1 MKVQFEIGER
11 SRNRVKSW
19 LSLNLLLLSLV
30 AALSATYPVEELSR
44 RLGDICFRLR
54 TPLATSNSVALVL
67 IDDLS
72 LSRYGRW
79 PWPRSLLARLVRVT
93 AAQRPGV
100 IGLDILLSEASDAQS
115 DNDLA
120 AAFREAGNAV
130 LVAKVGAPPQ
140 RLWADPLPMFLA
152 NSAGIGHVQAVE
164 DADGICRSVPVREL
178 SAEGP
183 RWALALEVSRVA
195 KHAVVGQDSS
205 GLWLG
210 KERIWVD
217 GPMRRRGAAGWESYS
232 PEFLTIDFRDQYF
245 PGQQIPPFVVVS
257 AAELLD
263 EHPVPALRGKA
274 VLIGF
279 GATELS
285 DRLPTP
291 VSGQMP
297 MPGVEIHANL
307 VDGLLRGQGLRHVG
321 ALPQVLF
328 LVAFSLISTWLVLHW
343 PGWKGVLLQTALLLV
358 SYGAGL
364 WLFANAHRIVA
375 FGPVLCAG
383 LLALPLAQLENLVV
397 VNRGL
402 TRGLRQ
408 LRQALHSEEVPVG
421 LASFDSDQTDREP
434 TGDLQSRMDRVN
446 ELQSELASLYAF
458 RQHLLE
464 SMQEGLAVF
473 APNGKTLF
481 RNRFWED
488 FCRKQGWDPRV
499 DLVEFGRLLGHPTW
513 SNIQDRLGNAGLPRE
528 SEVYLGGGF
537 WQVRGVRLSSTSG
550 DETAQWMVVVT
561 DLTSRLERDQARAE
575 ALRFVTHELRTPL
588 VSIQGFAE
596 FLLRY
601 PQASSS
607 PDAALTIFRE
617 SQRLVSLINTYLDVL
632 RFDAGARSLRRE
644 PISIPEMI
652 SQLQRVMSPIAEAAE
667 IQIQIQM
674 DPALPSLEG
683 DPPMLTGVILNLL
696 NNAVKYSPAGS
707 EVNLRVTGTEA
718 NVIFEVC
725 NAGSPIPPED
735 LAHLF
740 EPFYRARATGESTPG
755 WGLGLTF
762 VKRIVEE
769 HRGTIEASSDGAVIR
784 VRVLFPAATWSGDRN
799 TCSPRDGQT
808 LRTGHA
814 VGGSE
819 DGAHDPNRTRNHKCK
834 KQ

>member
-1 MKVQFEIGER
+1 MKAQSVNGER

-19 LSLNLLLLSLV
+19 LVLNLLLLSLV
-30 AALSATYPVEELSR
+30 AALSMTYPVEELSR
-44 RLGDICFRLR
+44 RLGDIYFRLR
-54 TPLATSNSVALVL
+54 RPLPTSSSVAIVL

-79 PWPRSLLARLVRVT
+79 PWPRSLLARLVRAT
-93 AAQRPGV
+93 AAQRPGA
-100 IGLDILLSEASDAQS
+100 IGLDILLSEAEDAR
-115 DNDLA
+115 DDDDLGKA
-120 AAFREAGNAV
+120 LQEAGNVV
-130 LVAKVGAPPQ
+130 LAAKLSGSSQ
-140 RLWADPLPMFLA
+140 RLWVDPLPLFLA
-152 NSAGIGHVQAVE
+152 NSAGVGHVQAVE

-195 KHAVVGQDSS
+195 KHVAVDQDSG

-210 KERIWVD
+210 KDRVWVD
-217 GPMRRRGAAGWESYS
+217 GSMPRAGASGWESYS
-232 PEFLTIDFRDQYF
+232 PEFLTINFREQYL
-245 PGQQIPPFVVVS
+245 PGQRIPPFVVIS

-263 EHPVPALRGKA
+263 GKQEPALWGKA

-297 MPGVEIHANL
+297 MPGVEVHANL
-307 VDGLLRGQGLRHVG
+307 VDGLLRGESLRHVS
-321 ALPQVLF
+321 AFPQILF
-328 LVAFSLISTWLVLHW
+328 LVGFSLVSTWLVLRW
-343 PGWKGVLLQTALLLV
+343 PGWDGVLLQTTLLII
-358 SYGAGL
+358 SYGAGY
-364 WLFANAHRIVA
+364 WLFAHAHRLIA
-375 FGPVLCAG
+375 FGPVLCVG
-383 LLALPLAQLENLVV
+383 LLAVPLAQLENLVV

-408 LRQALHSEEVPVG
+408 LRQTLQAGQAPME
-421 LASFDSDQTDREP
+421 LASLRPAEISPET
-434 TGDLQSRMDRVN
+434 TGDLQWRVELIN
-446 ELQSELASLYAF
+446 QLQSELGSLYAF

-473 APNGKTLF
+473 AADGKTLF
-481 RNRFWED
+481 RNPFWKA
-488 FCRKQGWDPRV
+488 FCSKQGWNADL
-499 DLVEFGRLLGHPTW
+499 DLVEFGRLLGHPNW
-513 SNIQDRLGNAGLPRE
+513 ANVQERLSGEGLPPE

-537 WQVRGVRLSSTSG
+537 WQIRCTRLSSNAN
-550 DETAQWMVVVT
+550 DEASQWMVVVT

-601 PQASSS
+601 PKATGSS
-607 PDAALTIFRE
+607 DAAATIFRE

-644 PISIPEMI
+644 PILIPQMI
-652 SQLQRVMSPIAEAAE
+652 AQLQRVMSPIAEAAE
-667 IQIQIQM
+667 IRIQVHV
-674 DPALPSLEG
+674 DSELPSLEG
-683 DPPMLTGVILNLL
+683 DAPMLSGVILNLL

-725 NAGSPIPPED
+725 NPGTPIPPED

-740 EPFYRARATGESTPG
+740 EPFYRARSAGESTPG

-769 HRGTIEASSDGAVIR
+769 HRGIIEASSDKSGIR
-784 VRVLFPAATWSGDRN
+784 VRVILPATDSVRR
-799 TCSPRDGQT
+799 SPG
-808 LRTGHA
+808 
-814 VGGSE
+814 
-819 DGAHDPNRTRNHKCK
+819 
-834 KQ
+834 

>member
-1 MKVQFEIGER
+1 MKAQSVNGER
-11 SRNRVKSW
+11 SRNWVKSW
-19 LSLNLLLLSLV
+19 LVLNLLLLSLV
-30 AALSATYPVEELSR
+30 AALSMTYPVEELSR
-44 RLGDICFRLR
+44 RLGDIYFRLR
-54 TPLATSNSVALVL
+54 RPLPTSSSVAIVL

-79 PWPRSLLARLVRVT
+79 PWPRSLLARLVRAT
-93 AAQRPGV
+93 AAQRPGA
-100 IGLDILLSEASDAQS
+100 IGLDILLSEAEDAR
-115 DNDLA
+115 DDDDLGKA
-120 AAFREAGNAV
+120 LQEVGNV
-130 LVAKVGAPPQ
+130 VVASKLGGSPQ
-140 RLWADPLPMFLA
+140 RLWADPLPLFLA
-152 NSAGIGHVQAVE
+152 NSAGVGHVQAVE

-195 KHAVVGQDSS
+195 KHVAVDQNSG

-210 KERIWVD
+210 KDRVWVD
-217 GPMRRRGAAGWESYS
+217 GSMTRAGAAGWESYS
-232 PEFLTIDFRDQYF
+232 PEFLTINFREQYQ
-245 PGQQIPPFVVVS
+245 PGQRIPPFVVIS

-263 EHPVPALRGKA
+263 GKQVPALWGKA

-297 MPGVEIHANL
+297 MPGVEVHANL
-307 VDGLLRGQGLRHVG
+307 VDGLLRGEGLRHVS
-321 ALPQVLF
+321 AFPQILF
-328 LVAFSLISTWLVLHW
+328 LVGFSLVSTWLVLRW
-343 PGWKGVLLQTALLLV
+343 PGWDGVLLQTTLLII
-358 SYGAGL
+358 SYGAGY
-364 WLFANAHRIVA
+364 WLFAHAHRLIA
-375 FGPVLCAG
+375 FGPVLCVG
-383 LLALPLAQLENLVV
+383 LLAVPLAQLENLVV

-408 LRQALHSEEVPVG
+408 LRRTLQAGQAPME
-421 LASFDSDQTDREP
+421 LASLRPAETSPET
-434 TGDLQSRMDRVN
+434 TGDLQWRVELIN
-446 ELQSELASLYAF
+446 QLQSELGSLYAF

-473 APNGKTLF
+473 AADGKTQF
-481 RNRFWED
+481 RNPFWKA
-488 FCRKQGWDPRV
+488 FCSKQGWNADL
-499 DLVEFGRLLGHPTW
+499 DLVEFGRLLGHPNW
-513 SNIQDRLGNAGLPRE
+513 ANVQERLRGEGLPPE

-537 WQVRGVRLSSTSG
+537 WQIRCTRLSSNNEGS
-550 DETAQWMVVVT
+550 QWMVVVT

-601 PQASSS
+601 PKATGSS
-607 PDAALTIFRE
+607 DAAATIFRE

-644 PISIPEMI
+644 PILIPQMI
-652 SQLQRVMSPIAEAAE
+652 AQLERVMSPIAEAAE
-667 IQIQIQM
+667 IRIQVYV
-674 DPALPSLEG
+674 DSELPPLDG
-683 DPPMLTGVILNLL
+683 DAPMLSGVILNLL

-718 NVIFEVC
+718 NVIFEVR
-725 NAGSPIPPED
+725 NPGSPIPPED
-735 LAHLF
+735 LGHLF
-740 EPFYRARATGESTPG
+740 EPFYRARSTGESTPG

-769 HRGTIEASSDGAVIR
+769 HRGILEASSDESGIR
-784 VRVLFPAATWSGDRN
+784 VRVVLPASVLSGDAKAD
-799 TCSPRDGQT
+799 SPMSRQRLGPENI
-808 LRTGHA
+808 A
-814 VGGSE
+814 GGS
-819 DGAHDPNRTRNHKCK
+819 
-834 KQ
+834 Q

>member
-1 MKVQFEIGER
+1 MRAPSVNGEQP
-11 SRNRVKSW
+11 RNRVKSW
-19 LSLNLLLLSLV
+19 LVLNLLLLSLV
-30 AALSATYPVEELSR
+30 AALSMTYPVEELSR
-44 RLGDICFRLR
+44 RLGDIYFRLR
-54 TPLATSNSVALVL
+54 RPLPTSSSVAIVL

-79 PWPRSLLARLVRVT
+79 PWPRSLLARLVRAT
-93 AAQRPGV
+93 AAQRPGA
-100 IGLDILLSEASDAQS
+100 IGLDILLSEAEDARDDDDLGKALQEAGKVV
-115 DNDLA
+115 LA
-120 AAFREAGNAV
+120 AKLSGSS
-130 LVAKVGAPPQ
+130 Q
-140 RLWADPLPMFLA
+140 RLWVDPLPLFLA
-152 NSAGIGHVQAVE
+152 NSAGVGHVQAVE

-178 SAEGP
+178 NAEGP

-195 KHAVVGQDSS
+195 KHVAVGQDSR

-210 KERIWVD
+210 EDRVWVD
-217 GPMRRRGAAGWESYS
+217 GSMPRAGASGWESYS
-232 PEFLTIDFRDQYF
+232 PEFLTINFREQYL
-245 PGQQIPPFVVVS
+245 PGQRVPPFVVIS

-263 EHPVPALRGKA
+263 GKQVPALLGKA

-297 MPGVEIHANL
+297 MPGVEVHANL
-307 VDGLLRGQGLRHVG
+307 VDGLLRGEGLRHVS
-321 ALPQVLF
+321 AFPQILF
-328 LVAFSLISTWLVLHW
+328 LVGFSLVSTWLVLRW
-343 PGWKGVLLQTALLLV
+343 PGWDGVLLQTTLLIA
-358 SYGAGL
+358 SYGVGY
-364 WLFANAHRIVA
+364 WLFAYAHRLIA
-375 FGPVLCAG
+375 FGPVLCVG
-383 LLALPLAQLENLVV
+383 LLAVPLAQLENLVV

-408 LRQALHSEEVPVG
+408 LRQTLRAGQAPME
-421 LASFDSDQTDREP
+421 LASLRPAETSPETTR
-434 TGDLQSRMDRVN
+434 DLQWRVDLIN
-446 ELQSELASLYAF
+446 QLQSELGSLYAF

-473 APNGKTLF
+473 AADGKTLF
-481 RNRFWED
+481 RNPFWKA
-488 FCRKQGWDPRV
+488 FCSKQGWNAEL
-499 DLVEFGRLLGHPTW
+499 DLVEFGRLLGHPNW
-513 SNIQDRLGNAGLPRE
+513 AKVQERLSGEGLPPE

-537 WQVRGVRLSSTSG
+537 WQIRCTKLSSNAN
-550 DETAQWMVVVT
+550 DEAPQWMVVVT

-601 PQASSS
+601 PKATGSA
-607 PDAALTIFRE
+607 DAAATIFRE

-644 PISIPEMI
+644 PILIPHMI
-652 SQLQRVMSPIAEAAE
+652 AQLERVMSPIAEAAE
-667 IQIQIQM
+667 IRIQVHV
-674 DPALPSLEG
+674 DSGLPALEG
-683 DPPMLTGVILNLL
+683 DAPMLSGVILNLL

-725 NAGSPIPPED
+725 NPGTPIPPED

-740 EPFYRARATGESTPG
+740 EPFYRARSAGESTPG

-762 VKRIVEE
+762 VKRVVEE
-769 HRGTIEASSDGAVIR
+769 HRGIIEASSDKSGIR
-784 VRVLFPAATWSGDRN
+784 VRVILPTTVSSGDLQADSLMSRQKLG
-799 TCSPRDGQT
+799 PEDI
-808 LRTGHA
+808 A
-814 VGGSE
+814 GGS
-819 DGAHDPNRTRNHKCK
+819 
-834 KQ
+834 Q

>member
-1 MKVQFEIGER
+1 MRAPSEGER

-19 LSLNLLLLSLV
+19 LVLNLLLLSLV
-30 AALSATYPVEELSR
+30 AALSMTYPVEELSR
-44 RLGDICFRLR
+44 RLGDIYFRLR
-54 TPLATSNSVALVL
+54 RPLPTSGSVAVVL
-67 IDDLS
+67 IDDSS

-79 PWPRSLLARLVRVT
+79 PWPRSLLARLVRAT
-93 AAQRPGV
+93 AAQHPRAIGV
-100 IGLDILLSEASDAQS
+100 DILLSEAEDAR
-115 DNDLA
+115 DDDDLGK
-120 AAFREAGNAV
+120 AFQEAGNVV
-130 LVAKVGAPPQ
+130 LAAKLGGSPQ
-140 RLWADPLPMFLA
+140 RLWVDPLPLFVA
-152 NSAGIGHVQAVE
+152 NSAGVGHVQAVE

-178 SAEGP
+178 TAEGP

-195 KHAVVGQDSS
+195 KHVAVGQNSA

-210 KERIWVD
+210 TDRVWVD
-217 GPMRRRGAAGWESYS
+217 GNMPRAGAAGWESYS
-232 PEFLTIDFRDQYF
+232 PEFLTINFRQQYR
-245 PGQQIPPFVVVS
+245 PGQMQPFVIVS

-263 EHPVPALRGKA
+263 GKQEPALWRKA

-297 MPGVEIHANL
+297 MPGVEVHANL
-307 VDGLLRGQGLRHVG
+307 VDGLLRGQGLRHVS
-321 ALPQVLF
+321 ALPLILF
-328 LVAFSLISTWLVLHW
+328 LVGLSVISTWLVLRW
-343 PGWKGVLLQTALLLV
+343 PGWVGVLIQTTLLII
-358 SYGAGL
+358 SYGMGY
-364 WLFANAHRIVA
+364 WLFASAHRLIA
-375 FGPVLCAG
+375 FGPILCVG
-383 LLALPLAQLENLVV
+383 LLAVPLAQLENLVV

-408 LRQALHSEEVPVG
+408 LRQTLQAGQAPME
-421 LASFDSDQTDREP
+421 LASLRPAEISPET
-434 TGDLQSRMDRVN
+434 TGDLQWRVDLVN
-446 ELQSELASLYAF
+446 QLQTELGSLYAF

-473 APNGKTLF
+473 AVDGKTLF
-481 RNRFWED
+481 RNRFWEA
-488 FCRKQGWDPRV
+488 FCSKQGWNADV
-499 DLVEFGRLLGHPTW
+499 DLVEFSRLLGHPKW
-513 SNIQDRLGNAGLPRE
+513 ANVQDRLTGEGLPLE

-537 WQVRGVRLSSTSG
+537 WQIRCTRLSSNASN
-550 DETAQWMVVVT
+550 EPPQWMVVVT

-601 PQASSS
+601 PKATVSH
-607 PDAALTIFRE
+607 DAAATIFRE

-644 PISIPEMI
+644 PILIPQMI
-652 SQLQRVMSPIAEAAE
+652 AQLQRVMSPIAEAAE
-667 IQIQIQM
+667 IRIQVYV
-674 DPALPSLEG
+674 DSELPALEG
-683 DPPMLTGVILNLL
+683 DPPMLSGVILNLL

-725 NAGSPIPPED
+725 NPGTPIPPED

-740 EPFYRARATGESTPG
+740 EPFYRSRSAGESTAG

-769 HRGTIEASSDGAVIR
+769 HHGTIEASSDKSGIR
-784 VRVLFPAATWSGDRN
+784 VRVILPATGSSGNLQADSLM
-799 TCSPRDGQT
+799 SPQKPGPADI
-808 LRTGHA
+808 
-814 VGGSE
+814 VGGS
-819 DGAHDPNRTRNHKCK
+819 
-834 KQ
+834 Q

>member
-1 MKVQFEIGER
+1 MKAPSVNGER

-19 LSLNLLLLSLV
+19 LVLNLLLLSLV
-30 AALSATYPVEELSR
+30 AALSMTYPVEELSR
-44 RLGDICFRLR
+44 RLGDIYFRLR
-54 TPLATSNSVALVL
+54 RPLPTSSSVAVVL

-79 PWPRSLLARLVRVT
+79 PWPRSLLARLVRAT
-93 AAQRPGV
+93 AAQRPGA
-100 IGLDILLSEASDAQS
+100 IGLDILLSEAEDAR
-115 DNDLA
+115 DDDDLGKA
-120 AAFREAGNAV
+120 LQEAGNVV
-130 LVAKVGAPPQ
+130 LAAKLSGSSQ
-140 RLWADPLPMFLA
+140 RQWVDPLPLFLA
-152 NSAGIGHVQAVE
+152 NSAGVGHVQAVE

-195 KHAVVGQDSS
+195 KHVAVDHNS
-205 GLWLG
+205 GGLRLG
-210 KERIWVD
+210 KDRVRVD
-217 GPMRRRGAAGWESYS
+217 GSMPRAGASGWESYS
-232 PEFLTIDFRDQYF
+232 PEFLTINFREQYL
-245 PGQQIPPFVVVS
+245 PGQRIPPFVVIS

-263 EHPVPALRGKA
+263 GKQEPALWRKA

-297 MPGVEIHANL
+297 MPGVEVHANL
-307 VDGLLRGQGLRHVG
+307 VDGLLTGESLRHVS
-321 ALPQVLF
+321 AFPQILF
-328 LVAFSLISTWLVLHW
+328 LVGFSLVSTWLVLRW
-343 PGWKGVLLQTALLLV
+343 PGWDGVLLQTTLLII
-358 SYGAGL
+358 SYGAGY
-364 WLFANAHRIVA
+364 WLFAHAHRLIA
-375 FGPVLCAG
+375 FGPVLCVG
-383 LLALPLAQLENLVV
+383 LSAVPLAQLENLVV

-408 LRQALHSEEVPVG
+408 LRQTLQAGQAPMELSSMRPAETSPE
-421 LASFDSDQTDREP
+421 TTR
-434 TGDLQSRMDRVN
+434 DLQWRVDLIN
-446 ELQSELASLYAF
+446 QLQSELGSLYAF

-473 APNGKTLF
+473 AADGKTLF
-481 RNRFWED
+481 RNPFWKA
-488 FCRKQGWDPRV
+488 FCSKQGWNAEL

-513 SNIQDRLGNAGLPRE
+513 ANVPERLSGEGLPPE

-537 WQVRGVRLSSTSG
+537 WQIRCTRLSSNSEG
-550 DETAQWMVVVT
+550 SQWMVVVT

-596 FLLRY
+596 FLLLY
-601 PQASSS
+601 PKATGSS
-607 PDAALTIFRE
+607 DAAATIFRE

-644 PISIPEMI
+644 PILISEMI
-652 SQLQRVMSPIAEAAE
+652 AQLQRVMSPIAEAAE
-667 IQIQIQM
+667 IRIQVQV
-674 DPALPSLEG
+674 DSELPSLEG
-683 DPPMLTGVILNLL
+683 DASMLSGVILNLL

-718 NVIFEVC
+718 KVIFEVR
-725 NAGSPIPPED
+725 NPGTPIPPEE

-740 EPFYRARATGESTPG
+740 EPFYRSRAAGESTPG

-769 HRGTIEASSDGAVIR
+769 HRGIIEASSDQRGIC
-784 VRVLFPAATWSGDRN
+784 VRVILPTTVPSNDLQADSLMSRQKPAPADI
-799 TCSPRDGQT
+799 
-808 LRTGHA
+808 
-814 VGGSE
+814 VGGS
-819 DGAHDPNRTRNHKCK
+819 
-834 KQ
+834 Q

>member
-1 MKVQFEIGER
+1 MKAQPVNGER

-19 LSLNLLLLSLV
+19 LVLNLLLLSLV
-30 AALSATYPVEELSR
+30 AALSMTYPVEELSR
-44 RLGDICFRLR
+44 RLGDIYFRLR
-54 TPLATSNSVALVL
+54 RPLPTSSSVAIVL

-79 PWPRSLLARLVRVT
+79 PWPRSLLARLVRAT
-93 AAQRPGV
+93 AAQRPGA
-100 IGLDILLSEASDAQS
+100 IGLDILLSEAEDSRD
-115 DNDLA
+115 DEDLGTA
-120 AAFREAGNAV
+120 LQEAGNVV
-130 LVAKVGAPPQ
+130 LAAKLSGSSQ
-140 RLWADPLPMFLA
+140 RLWVDPLPLFLA
-152 NSAGIGHVQAVE
+152 NSAGVGHVQAVE

-195 KHAVVGQDSS
+195 KHVTVDQNSG

-210 KERIWVD
+210 KDRVWVD
-217 GPMRRRGAAGWESYS
+217 GSVPRAGVSGWESYS
-232 PEFLTIDFRDQYF
+232 PEFLTINFREQYL
-245 PGQQIPPFVVVS
+245 PGQRIPPFVVIS

-263 EHPVPALRGKA
+263 GKQEPALWSKA

-297 MPGVEIHANL
+297 MPGVEVHANL
-307 VDGLLRGQGLRHVG
+307 VDGLLTGESMRHVS
-321 ALPQVLF
+321 AFPQILF
-328 LVAFSLISTWLVLHW
+328 LVGFSLVSTWLVLRW
-343 PGWKGVLLQTALLLV
+343 PGWDGVLLQTTLLII
-358 SYGAGL
+358 SYGAGY
-364 WLFANAHRIVA
+364 WLFAHAHRLIA
-375 FGPVLCAG
+375 FGPVLCVG
-383 LLALPLAQLENLVV
+383 LLAVPLAQLENLVV

-408 LRQALHSEEVPVG
+408 LRQTLQAGQAPME
-421 LASFDSDQTDREP
+421 LASLRPAEISSET
-434 TGDLQSRMDRVN
+434 TGDLQWRVELIN
-446 ELQSELASLYAF
+446 QLQSELGSLYAF

-473 APNGKTLF
+473 AADGKTLF
-481 RNRFWED
+481 RNPFWKA
-488 FCRKQGWDPRV
+488 FCSKQGWNAEL
-499 DLVEFGRLLGHPTW
+499 DLVEFGRLLGHPNW
-513 SNIQDRLGNAGLPRE
+513 ANVQERLSGEGLPPE

-537 WQVRGVRLSSTSG
+537 WQIRCTRLSSNSEG
-550 DETAQWMVVVT
+550 SQWMVVVT

-596 FLLRY
+596 FLLLY
-601 PQASSS
+601 PKATGSS
-607 PDAALTIFRE
+607 DAAATIFRE

-644 PISIPEMI
+644 PILISEMI
-652 SQLQRVMSPIAEAAE
+652 AQLQRVMSPIAEAAE
-667 IQIQIQM
+667 IRIQVQV
-674 DPALPSLEG
+674 DSELPSLEG
-683 DPPMLTGVILNLL
+683 DASMLSGVILNLL
-696 NNAVKYSPAGS
+696 NNAVKYSPEGS

-718 NVIFEVC
+718 KVIFEVR
-725 NAGSPIPPED
+725 NPGTPIPPEE

-740 EPFYRARATGESTPG
+740 EPFYRSRAAGESTPG

-769 HRGTIEASSDGAVIR
+769 HRGIIEASSDESGIC
-784 VRVLFPAATWSGDRN
+784 VRVIL
-799 TCSPRDGQT
+799 QT
-808 LRTGHA
+808 TVPSNGKLTL
-814 VGGSE
+814 
-819 DGAHDPNRTRNHKCK
+819 
-834 KQ
+834 

>member
-1 MKVQFEIGER
+1 MKAQSVNGER

-19 LSLNLLLLSLV
+19 LVLNLLLLSLV
-30 AALSATYPVEELSR
+30 AALSMTYPVEELSR
-44 RLGDICFRLR
+44 RLGDIYFRLR
-54 TPLATSNSVALVL
+54 RPLPTSSSVAIVL

-79 PWPRSLLARLVRVT
+79 PWPRSLLARLVRAT
-93 AAQRPGV
+93 AAQRPGA
-100 IGLDILLSEASDAQS
+100 IGLDILLSEAEDAR
-115 DNDLA
+115 DDDDLGKA
-120 AAFREAGNAV
+120 LQEAGNVV
-130 LVAKVGAPPQ
+130 LAAKLSGSSQ
-140 RLWADPLPMFLA
+140 RLWVDPLPLFLA
-152 NSAGIGHVQAVE
+152 NSAGVGHVQAVE

-195 KHAVVGQDSS
+195 KHVAVDQNSG

-210 KERIWVD
+210 KDRVWVD
-217 GPMRRRGAAGWESYS
+217 GSMPRAGASGWESYS
-232 PEFLTIDFRDQYF
+232 PEFLTINFREQYL
-245 PGQQIPPFVVVS
+245 PGQRIPPFVVIS

-263 EHPVPALRGKA
+263 GKQEPALWGKA

-297 MPGVEIHANL
+297 MPGVEVHANL
-307 VDGLLRGQGLRHVG
+307 VDGLLRGEGLRHVS
-321 ALPQVLF
+321 AFPQILF
-328 LVAFSLISTWLVLHW
+328 LVGFSLVSTWLVLRW
-343 PGWKGVLLQTALLLV
+343 PGWDGVLLQTTLLII
-358 SYGAGL
+358 SYGAGY
-364 WLFANAHRIVA
+364 WLFAHAHRLIA
-375 FGPVLCAG
+375 FGPVLCVG
-383 LLALPLAQLENLVV
+383 LLAVPLAQLENLVV

-408 LRQALHSEEVPVG
+408 LRQTLQAGQAPME
-421 LASFDSDQTDREP
+421 LASLRPAEISPET
-434 TGDLQSRMDRVN
+434 TGDLQWRVELIN
-446 ELQSELASLYAF
+446 QLQSELGSLYAF

-473 APNGKTLF
+473 AADGKTLF
-481 RNRFWED
+481 RNPFWKA
-488 FCRKQGWDPRV
+488 FCSKQGWNADL
-499 DLVEFGRLLGHPTW
+499 DLVEFGRLLGHPNW
-513 SNIQDRLGNAGLPRE
+513 ANVQERLSGEGLPPE

-537 WQVRGVRLSSTSG
+537 WQIRCTRLSSTAS
-550 DETAQWMVVVT
+550 DDSSQWMVVVT

-601 PQASSS
+601 PKANGS
-607 PDAALTIFRE
+607 PDAAATIFRE

-644 PISIPEMI
+644 PIVIPQMI
-652 SQLQRVMSPIAEAAE
+652 AQLQRVMTPIAEAAE
-667 IQIQIQM
+667 IRIQVHL
-674 DPALPSLEG
+674 DSELPSLEG
-683 DPPMLTGVILNLL
+683 DAPMLSGVILNLL

-707 EVNLRVTGTEA
+707 EVNLRVTGTQA

-725 NAGSPIPPED
+725 NPGAPIPPED

-740 EPFYRARATGESTPG
+740 EPFYRARSAGESTPG

-769 HRGTIEASSDGAVIR
+769 HRGIIEASSDKSGIR
-784 VRVLFPAATWSGDRN
+784 VRVILPTTVPSNALQADSLMSPQKPGPADIA
-799 TCSPRDGQT
+799 
-808 LRTGHA
+808 
-814 VGGSE
+814 GGS
-819 DGAHDPNRTRNHKCK
+819 
-834 KQ
+834 Q

>member
-1 MKVQFEIGER
+1 MRAESEGEQ

-19 LSLNLLLLSLV
+19 LVLNLLLLSLV
-30 AALSATYPVEELSR
+30 AALSMTYPVEELSR
-44 RLGDICFRLR
+44 RLGDIYFRLR
-54 TPLATSNSVALVL
+54 RPLPTSSSVALVL

-79 PWPRSLLARLVRVT
+79 PWPRSLLARLVRAT
-93 AAQRPGV
+93 AAQRAGA
-100 IGLDILLSEASDAQS
+100 IGLDILLSEAEDASD
-115 DNDLA
+115 DNDLGKA
-120 AAFREAGNAV
+120 LREAGNVV
-130 LVAKVGAPPQ
+130 LAAKLGGSPQ
-140 RLWADPLPMFLA
+140 RLWADPLPIFLA
-152 NSAGIGHVQAVE
+152 NGAGVGHVQAVE

-195 KHAVVGQDSS
+195 KHVAVGQDSG

-210 KERIWVD
+210 KDRVWVD
-217 GPMRRRGAAGWESYS
+217 GNMPRAGGAGWESYS
-232 PEFLTIDFRDQYF
+232 PEFLTINFREQYLA
-245 PGQQIPPFVVVS
+245 GQPIPPFVVIS

-263 EHPVPALRGKA
+263 GKQEPALWRKA

-297 MPGVEIHANL
+297 MPGVEVHANL
-307 VDGLLRGQGLRHVG
+307 VDGLLRGQGLRHVS
-321 ALPQVLF
+321 AFPQILF
-328 LVAFSLISTWLVLHW
+328 LVGFSLISTWLVLRW
-343 PGWKGVLLQTALLLV
+343 PGWDGVLLQTTLV
-358 SYGAGL
+358 ITSYGVGY
-364 WLFANAHRIVA
+364 WLFAHAHRLIA
-375 FGPVLCAG
+375 FGPVLCVG
-383 LLALPLAQLENLVV
+383 LLAVPLAQLENLVV

-408 LRQALHSEEVPVG
+408 LRQTLQAGQAPMV
-421 LASFDSDQTDREP
+421 LASLHPAEISPET
-434 TGDLQSRMDRVN
+434 TGDLQWRVDLIN
-446 ELQSELASLYAF
+446 QLQSELGSLYAF

-464 SMQEGLAVF
+464 SMQEGLAVV
-473 APNGKTLF
+473 AADGKTLF
-481 RNRFWED
+481 RNPSWKA
-488 FCRKQGWDPRV
+488 FCRKQGWNPEV
-499 DLVEFGRLLGHPTW
+499 DLVEFGRLLGHPNW
-513 SNIQDRLGNAGLPRE
+513 ANVQDRLSSRGLPLE

-537 WQVRGVRLSSTSG
+537 WQIRCTCLSSTASN
-550 DETAQWMVVVT
+550 EASQWMVVVT
-561 DLTSRLERDQARAE
+561 DLTSRLERDQARAD

-601 PQASSS
+601 PKATGSS
-607 PDAALTIFRE
+607 DAAATIFRE

-644 PISIPEMI
+644 PILIPQMI
-652 SQLQRVMSPIAEAAE
+652 AQLERVMSPIAEAAE
-667 IQIQIQM
+667 IRIQVHV
-674 DPALPSLEG
+674 DSELPALEG
-683 DPPMLTGVILNLL
+683 DAPMLSGVVLNLL

-707 EVNLRVTGTEA
+707 EVNLRVTGTDA

-725 NAGSPIPPED
+725 NPGTPIPPED

-740 EPFYRARATGESTPG
+740 EPFYRSRSAGESTPG

-769 HRGTIEASSDGAVIR
+769 HRGIIEASSDKSGIR
-784 VRVLFPAATWSGDRN
+784 VRVILPATVSSGDLQAD
-799 TCSPRDGQT
+799 SPISPQKPGPADI
-808 LRTGHA
+808 
-814 VGGSE
+814 VGGS
-819 DGAHDPNRTRNHKCK
+819 
-834 KQ
+834 Q